1 MADHE
6 HGNMDIRVQERT
18 FEGFITFVT
27 RAVIVIIA
35 LVIFMA
41 LVNA

>member
-6 HGNMDIRVQERT
+6 HGNMDIRVQEKT
-18 FEGFITFVT
+18 FEGFVTFVT

-35 LVIFMA
+35 LVVFMA

>member
-6 HGNMDIRVQERT
+6 HGNMDIRVQEKT